1 MKKQTY
7 QALEHE
13 VVIVRNELLNS
24 DLCEA
29 LAEELK
35 TKVQHFAYK
44 KTSGEI
50 REAYGTLNPTL
61 IPNLKLTSKV
71 LEELN
76 FRTQSVLTVMNK
88 ALQNPALLE
97 QDKDTLEFHLDNLNK
112 IHDKAFGTCETVKST
127 RPPQEDSQVYYD
139 FEAQGFRNFKKE
151 NLVCIF

>member
-1 MKKQTY
+1 MY
-7 QALEHE
+7 QAIEHE
-13 VVIVRNELLNS
+13 VSIEQNTISNA

-44 KTSGEI
+44 KVSGEI
-50 REAYGTLNPTL
+50 REAYGTLNPAL
-61 IPNLKLTSKV
+61 IPNLKLTLKV

-97 QDKDTLEFHLDNLNK
+97 QDKDTFEFHLDSLNK
-112 IHDKAFGTCETVKST
+112 IHDKAFGTCETVKTT
-127 RPPQEDSQVYYD
+127 RPTQEDSQVYYD
-139 FEAQGFRNFKKE
+139 FEAQGLRNFKKE